1 MGVICWPDMPLAA
14 QPSFRN
20 AGRSIVLSV
29 FAALAAAI
37 PSPSAES
44 PKLVEILSSELDRN
58 FQAMKEKGDPKPYF
72 VAYAVTENQVT
83 SIEATSGLLAANDSR
98 HSRNLDVTV
107 RVGSPKLDNYHRSQ
121 RDIAHFTLG
130 SAISLDDNPNALKR
144 RLWLDT
150 DAVYRAA
157 SQRLTNMKSDTQVKV
172 DAIDPS
178 DDFSTAPASVAF
190 RPVAEFKV
198 NEKQWADRLRTWSKK
213 LSQSSEI
220 LSSHVTFLAQREVKT
235 FVNTEGTK
243 IQHGRTYARIVIV
256 ARSKAFDG
264 MDLATSDTIEA
275 EEPGR
280 LPDTKAVD
288 ARVDKVM
295 ADLRGLLK
303 APEVDPFVG
312 PAILSGRASGVF
324 FHEIFGHRIEGHRQK
339 DESEGQTFTKR
350 VDKEVLPNFLS
361 VYFDPTLKNYANEDL
376 YGWYDYDDEGIKA
389 RRVSVVEQG
398 ILKTFLL
405 SRSPIAGFP
414 ESNGHGRRQAGA
426 EIVARQSNLVVDSA
440 KKVPTPELRQMLIAE
455 IKRQGKPYGLYF
467 ESVTGGYTTTR
478 SQGLQA
484 FTVIPLVVY
493 RVYPDGRPDELVR
506 GADIVG
512 TPLASFAKI
521 LATSDKIEV
530 FNGYCG
536 AESGSIPVS
545 ASSPALLVS
554 EIEVQRKNRSQERPP
569 LLPRPNPQ
577 AGGAE

>member
-1 MGVICWPDMPLAA
+1 MICWRDMPLVA

-20 AGRSIVLSV
+20 GRRSIFAMV
-29 FAALAAAI
+29 FAALFTADAMH
-37 PSPSAES
+37 SAET
-44 PKLVEILSSELDRN
+44 PKLVEILASELDRN
-58 FQAMKEKGDPKPYF
+58 FQILKEKGDPKPYF
-72 VAYAVTENQVT
+72 AAYAVTDNEIV
-83 SIEATSGLLAANDSR
+83 SMEATSGLLAARDTR
-98 HSRNLDVTV
+98 HSRNLDVTI
-107 RVGSPKLDNYHRSQ
+107 RVGSPKLDNYRRQ
-121 RDIAHFTLG
+121 PRDIAQFTLG
-130 SAISLDDNPNALKR
+130 SPVSLDDNPNALKR

-150 DAVYRAA
+150 DSVYRSA
-157 SQRLTNMKSDTQVKV
+157 SQRLTNIKSDTQVKV
-172 DAIDPS
+172 DAVDQS
-178 DDFSTAPASVAF
+178 DDFSKAPASVAF
-190 RPVAEFKV
+190 RTTQEFKV
-198 NEKQWADRLRTWSKK
+198 NEKQWAERLRTWSRR
-213 LSQSSEI
+213 LSQAQEI
-220 LSSHVTFLAQREVKT
+220 LNSAVSFQAQREVKT
-235 FVNTEGTK
+235 FVNSEGTRL
-243 IQHGRTYARIVIV
+243 QHGRTFARILIV
-256 ARSKAFDG
+256 ARAKAYDG

-280 LPDTKAVD
+280 LPDPKVVE
-288 ARVDKVM
+288 ARVDKVI

-350 VDKEVLPNFLS
+350 VNKEVLPEFLS
-361 VYFDPTLKNYANEDL
+361 VFFDPTLKNYANEDL
-376 YGWYDYDDEGIKA
+376 YGWYDYDDEGVKA

-414 ESNGHGRRQAGA
+414 ESNGHGRRQTGA

-440 KKVPTPELRQMLIAE
+440 KKVPTAELRQMLIAE
-455 IKRQGKPYGLYF
+455 IKRQSKPYGLYF

-521 LATSDKIEV
+521 LATSDKLEV

-536 AESGSIPVS
+536 AESGSVPVS
-545 ASSPALLVS
+545 AASPALLVS
-554 EIEVQRKNRSQERPP
+554 EIEVQRKSRSQERPP
-569 LLPRPNPQ
+569 LLPRPSNPLE
-577 AGGAE
+577 GVL

>member
-1 MGVICWPDMPLAA
+1 MICLRDMLLVAR
-14 QPSFRN
+14 PSFWYVRKSLVVCLIA
-20 AGRSIVLSV
+20 AGASR
-29 FAALAAAI
+29 
-37 PSPSAES
+37 SAET
-44 PKLVEILSSELDRN
+44 PKLVEILASELDRN
-58 FQAMKEKGDPKPYF
+58 FQALKEKGDPKPYYA
-72 VAYAVTENQVT
+72 AYAITENQIVAM
-83 SIEATSGLLAANDSR
+83 EATSGLLAARDTR
-98 HSRNLDVTV
+98 HTRNLDVTI
-107 RVGSPKLDNYHRSQ
+107 RVGSPKLDNYRRQ
-121 RDIAHFTLG
+121 PRDIAHFTLG
-130 SAISLDDNPNALKR
+130 SAVSLDDNPNALKR

-150 DAVYRAA
+150 DSVYRSA
-157 SQRLTNMKSDTQVKV
+157 SQRLTNIKSDTQVKV
-172 DAIDPS
+172 DAVDQS
-178 DDFSTAPASVAF
+178 DDFSMTVPSVAY
-190 RPVAEFKV
+190 RSVPEYKV
-198 NEKQWADRLRTWSKK
+198 NEKQWAERLRTWSRM
-213 LSQSSEI
+213 LSLAPEI
-220 LSSHVTFLAQREVKT
+220 LNSAVSFQSQREVKT
-235 FVNTEGTK
+235 FVNSEGTRL
-243 IQHGRTYARIVIV
+243 QHGRTFARILIV
-256 ARSKAFDG
+256 ARAKAYDG
-264 MDLATSDTIEA
+264 MDLSTSDTIEA

-280 LPDTKAVD
+280 LPDSKVVE
-288 ARVDKVM
+288 ARVDKVI

-350 VDKEVLPNFLS
+350 VNKEVLPEFLS
-361 VYFDPTLKNYANEDL
+361 LYFDPTLKNYANEDL
-376 YGWYDYDDEGIKA
+376 YGWYDYDDEGVKA
-389 RRVSVVEQG
+389 RRVSVVESG

-414 ESNGHGRRQAGA
+414 ESNGHGRRQTGA
-426 EIVARQSNLVVDSA
+426 EIVARQSNLVVESG
-440 KKVPTPELRQMLIAE
+440 KKVPTAELRQMLVAE

-521 LATSDKIEV
+521 LATSDKLEV

-536 AESGSIPVS
+536 AESGSVPVS

-569 LLPRPNPQ
+569 LLPRPVTP

>member
-1 MGVICWPDMPLAA
+1 MICLRDMLLVAR
-14 QPSFRN
+14 PSFWYVRKSLVVCLIA
-20 AGRSIVLSV
+20 AGASR
-29 FAALAAAI
+29 
-37 PSPSAES
+37 SAET
-44 PKLVEILSSELDRN
+44 PKLVEILASELDRN
-58 FQAMKEKGDPKPYF
+58 FQALKEKGDPKPYYA
-72 VAYAVTENQVT
+72 AYAITENQIVAM
-83 SIEATSGLLAANDSR
+83 EATSGLLAARDTR
-98 HSRNLDVTV
+98 HTRNLDVTI
-107 RVGSPKLDNYHRSQ
+107 RVGSPKLDNYRRQ
-121 RDIAHFTLG
+121 PRDIAHFTLG
-130 SAISLDDNPNALKR
+130 SAVSLDDNPNALKR

-150 DAVYRAA
+150 DSVYRSA
-157 SQRLTNMKSDTQVKV
+157 SQRLTNIKSDTQVKV
-172 DAIDPS
+172 DAVDQS
-178 DDFSTAPASVAF
+178 DDFSMTVPSVAY
-190 RPVAEFKV
+190 RSVPEYKV
-198 NEKQWADRLRTWSKK
+198 NEKQWAERLRTWSRM
-213 LSQSSEI
+213 LSLAPEI
-220 LSSHVTFLAQREVKT
+220 LNSAVSFQSQREVKT
-235 FVNTEGTK
+235 FVNSEGTRL
-243 IQHGRTYARIVIV
+243 QHGRTFARILIV
-256 ARSKAFDG
+256 ARAKAYDG
-264 MDLATSDTIEA
+264 MDLSTSDTIEA

-280 LPDTKAVD
+280 LPDSKVVE
-288 ARVDKVM
+288 ARVDKVI

-350 VDKEVLPNFLS
+350 VNKEVLPEFLS
-361 VYFDPTLKNYANEDL
+361 LYFDPTLKNYANEDL
-376 YGWYDYDDEGIKA
+376 YGWYDYDDEGVKA
-389 RRVSVVEQG
+389 RRVSVVESG

-414 ESNGHGRRQAGA
+414 ESNGHGRRQTGA
-426 EIVARQSNLVVDSA
+426 EIVARQSNLVVESG
-440 KKVPTPELRQMLIAE
+440 KKVPTAELRQMLVAE

-493 RVYPDGRPDELVR
+493 RVYPDGRADELVR

-521 LATSDKIEV
+521 LATSDKLEV

-536 AESGSIPVS
+536 AESGSVPVS

-569 LLPRPNPQ
+569 LLPRPVNP

>member
-1 MGVICWPDMPLAA
+1 MICLRDMLFVVRPL
-14 QPSFRN
+14 FRN
-20 AGRSIVLSV
+20 VRKSLVVCLIAAG
-29 FAALAAAI
+29 AI
-37 PSPSAES
+37 RSAET
-44 PKLVEILSSELDRN
+44 PKLVEILASELDRN
-58 FQAMKEKGDPKPYF
+58 FQALKEKGDPKPYYA
-72 VAYAVTENQVT
+72 AYAITENQIVAM
-83 SIEATSGLLAANDSR
+83 EATSGLLAARDTR
-98 HSRNLDVTV
+98 HTRNLDVTI
-107 RVGSPKLDNYHRSQ
+107 RVGSPKLDNYRRQ
-121 RDIAHFTLG
+121 PRDIAHFTLG
-130 SAISLDDNPNALKR
+130 SAVSLDDNPNALKR

-150 DAVYRAA
+150 DSVYRSA
-157 SQRLTNMKSDTQVKV
+157 SQRLTNIKTDTQVKV
-172 DAIDPS
+172 DAVDQS
-178 DDFSTAPASVAF
+178 DDFSMTAPSVAY
-190 RPVAEFKV
+190 RSVPEYKV
-198 NEKQWADRLRTWSKK
+198 NEKQWAERLRTWSRM
-213 LSQSSEI
+213 LSIAPEI
-220 LSSHVTFLAQREVKT
+220 LNSAVSFQSQREVKT
-235 FVNTEGTK
+235 FVNSEGTRL
-243 IQHGRTYARIVIV
+243 QHGRTFARILIV
-256 ARSKAFDG
+256 ARAKAYDG
-264 MDLATSDTIEA
+264 MDLSTSDTIEA

-280 LPDTKAVD
+280 LPDSKVIE
-288 ARVDKVM
+288 ARVDKVI

-350 VDKEVLPNFLS
+350 VNKEVLPEFLS
-361 VYFDPTLKNYANEDL
+361 LYFDPTLKNYANEDL
-376 YGWYDYDDEGIKA
+376 YGWYDYDDEGVKA
-389 RRVSVVEQG
+389 RRVSVVESG

-426 EIVARQSNLVVDSA
+426 EIVARQSNLVVESG
-440 KKVPTPELRQMLIAE
+440 KKVSTAELRQMLVAE

-521 LATSDKIEV
+521 LATSDKLEV

-536 AESGSIPVS
+536 AESGSVPVS

-569 LLPRPNPQ
+569 LLPRPVTP

>member
-1 MGVICWPDMPLAA
+1 MPPVA

-20 AGRSIVLSV
+20 GPNSLLAVVSAGL
-29 FAALAAAI
+29 FAAAALH
-37 PSPSAES
+37 SADT
-44 PKLVEILSSELDRN
+44 PKLVEILASELDRN
-58 FQAMKEKGDPKPYF
+58 FQTLKDKGDPKPYF
-72 VAYAVTENQVT
+72 AAYAVTDNENL
-83 SIEATSGLLAANDSR
+83 SMEATSGLLAARDTR
-98 HSRNLDVTV
+98 HSRNLDVTI
-107 RVGSPKLDNYHRSQ
+107 RVGSPKLDNYRRQS
-121 RDIAHFTLG
+121 RDIAQFTLG

-150 DAVYRAA
+150 DSVYRSA
-157 SQRLTNMKSDTQVKV
+157 SQRLTNITSDTKVKV
-172 DAIDPS
+172 EAVDQS
-178 DDFSTAPASVAF
+178 DDFSKAPPSVAF
-190 RPVAEFKV
+190 RPVAQYKV
-198 NEKQWADRLRTWSKK
+198 NEKQWGERLRSWSRT
-213 LSQSSEI
+213 LAQAPEI
-220 LSSHVTFLAQREVKT
+220 LNSSVSFQAQREVKT
-235 FVNTEGTK
+235 FVNSEGTRL
-243 IQHGRTYARIVIV
+243 QHGRTFARITIV
-256 ARSKAFDG
+256 ARAKAYDG

-280 LPDTKAVD
+280 LPDAKAVQ
-288 ARVDKVM
+288 ARVDKVIS
-295 ADLRGLLK
+295 DLRGLLK

-350 VDKEVLPNFLS
+350 VNKEVLPPFLS
-361 VYFDPTLKNYANEDL
+361 VYFDPTLKNYGNEDL
-376 YGWYDYDDEGIKA
+376 FGWYDYDDEGVKA

-426 EIVARQSNLVVDSA
+426 EVVARQSNLVVDSG
-440 KKVPTPELRQMLIAE
+440 KKVPTAELRQMLIAE

-493 RVYPDGRPDELVR
+493 RVYPDGKPDELVR

-521 LATSDKIEV
+521 LATSDKVEV

-536 AESGSIPVS
+536 AESGSVPVS

-569 LLPRPNPQ
+569 LLPRPVNPS
-577 AGGAE
+577 GAAE

>member
-1 MGVICWPDMPLAA
+1 MM
-14 QPSFRN
+14 
-20 AGRSIVLSV
+20 
-29 FAALAAAI
+29 FAALFTADAMR
-37 PSPSAES
+37 SAET
-44 PKLVEILSSELDRN
+44 PKLVEILASELDRN
-58 FQAMKEKGDPKPYF
+58 FQILKEKGDPKPYF
-72 VAYAVTENQVT
+72 AAYAVTDNEIV
-83 SIEATSGLLAANDSR
+83 SMEATSGLLAAKDTR
-98 HSRNLDVTV
+98 HSRNLDVTI
-107 RVGSPKLDNYHRSQ
+107 RVGSPKLDNYRRQ
-121 RDIAHFTLG
+121 PRDIAQFTLG
-130 SAISLDDNPNALKR
+130 SPVSLDDNPNALKR

-150 DAVYRAA
+150 DSVYRSA
-157 SQRLTNMKSDTQVKV
+157 SQRLTNIKSDTQVKV
-172 DAIDPS
+172 DAVDQS
-178 DDFSTAPASVAF
+178 DDFSKAPAAVEF
-190 RPVAEFKV
+190 RKTQEFKV
-198 NEKQWADRLRTWSKK
+198 NEKQWAERLRTWSRR
-213 LSQSSEI
+213 LSQAPEI
-220 LSSHVTFLAQREVKT
+220 LNSAVSFQAQREVKT
-235 FVNTEGTK
+235 FVNSEGTRL
-243 IQHGRTYARIVIV
+243 QHGRTFARILIV
-256 ARSKAFDG
+256 ARTKAYDG

-280 LPDTKAVD
+280 LPDPKVVE
-288 ARVDKVM
+288 ARVDKVI

-350 VDKEVLPNFLS
+350 VNKEVLPEFLS
-361 VYFDPTLKNYANEDL
+361 VFFDPTLKNYANEDL
-376 YGWYDYDDEGIKA
+376 YGWYDYDDEGVKA

-414 ESNGHGRRQAGA
+414 ESNGHGRRQTGA

-440 KKVPTPELRQMLIAE
+440 KKVPTAELRQMLIAE
-455 IKRQGKPYGLYF
+455 IKRQSKPYGLYF

-521 LATSDKIEV
+521 LATSDKLEV

-536 AESGSIPVS
+536 AESGSVPVS
-545 ASSPALLVS
+545 AASPALLVS

-569 LLPRPNPQ
+569 LLPRPSN
-577 AGGAE
+577 AWGGVP

>member
-1 MGVICWPDMPLAA
+1 MICWPDMPLVV
-14 QPSFRN
+14 QPLL
-20 AGRSIVLSV
+20 RSIGTV
-29 FAALAAAI
+29 FVGILLMGAPGQAAE
-37 PSPSAES
+37 P
-44 PKLVEILSSELDRN
+44 PKLVSIMAVELERN
-58 FQAMKEKGDPKPYF
+58 FQALKEKGEPKPYF
-72 VAYAVTENQVT
+72 VAYSVTENEIL
-83 SIEATSGLLAANDSR
+83 SMEATSGLLAARDVR
-98 HSRNLDVTV
+98 HGRNLDVTI
-107 RVGSPKLDNYHRSQ
+107 RVGTPKLDNYRRQ
-121 RDIAHFTLG
+121 PRDIAQFTMG
-130 SAISLDDNPNALKR
+130 NPISLDDNPNALKR

-150 DAVYRAA
+150 DSVYRSA
-157 SQRLTNMKSDTQVKV
+157 SQRLTNIKSDTQVKV
-172 DAIDPS
+172 DAADPS
-178 DDFSTAPASVAF
+178 DDFSTAPALVDF
-190 RPVAEFKV
+190 RQVPQFKV
-198 NEKQWADRLRTWSKK
+198 NEKQWADKLRAWSRK
-213 LSQSSEI
+213 LSFAPEI
-220 LSSHVTFLAQREVKT
+220 LNSSISFQAQREVKSL
-235 FVNTEGTK
+235 VNSEGSRL
-243 IQHGRTYARIVIV
+243 QHGRTYARILIV
-256 ARSKAFDG
+256 ARAKAYDG

-280 LPDTKAVD
+280 LPDSKIVE
-288 ARVDKVM
+288 ARIDKVI

-312 PAILSGRASGVF
+312 PAILSGRAAGVF

-350 VDKEVLPNFLS
+350 VNKEVLPTFLS
-361 VYFDPTLKNYANEDL
+361 VFFDPTLKRYANEDL
-376 YGWYDYDDEGIKA
+376 YGWYDYDDEGVKA

-414 ESNGHGRRQAGA
+414 QSNGHGRRQTGA
-426 EIVARQSNLVVDSA
+426 EIVARQSNLVVESA
-440 KKVPTPELRQMLIAE
+440 KQVPQAELRQMLIAE
-455 IKRQGKPYGLYF
+455 IKRQSKPYGLYF

-521 LATSDKIEV
+521 LATSDKLEV

-536 AESGSIPVS
+536 AESGSVPVS

-569 LLPRPNPQ
+569 LLPRP
-577 AGGAE
+577 ASAEGGAE

>member
-1 MGVICWPDMPLAA
+1 MICLRDMLFVVRPL
-14 QPSFRN
+14 FRN
-20 AGRSIVLSV
+20 VRKSLVVCLIAAG
-29 FAALAAAI
+29 AI
-37 PSPSAES
+37 RSAET
-44 PKLVEILSSELDRN
+44 PKLVEILASELDRN
-58 FQAMKEKGDPKPYF
+58 FQALKEKGDPKPYYA
-72 VAYAVTENQVT
+72 AYAITENQIVAM
-83 SIEATSGLLAANDSR
+83 EATSGLLAARDTR
-98 HSRNLDVTV
+98 HTRNLDVTI
-107 RVGSPKLDNYHRSQ
+107 RVGSPKLDNYRRQ
-121 RDIAHFTLG
+121 PRDIAHFTLG
-130 SAISLDDNPNALKR
+130 SAVSLDDNPNALKR

-150 DAVYRAA
+150 DSVYRSA
-157 SQRLTNMKSDTQVKV
+157 SQRLTNIKTDTQVKV
-172 DAIDPS
+172 DAVDQS
-178 DDFSTAPASVAF
+178 DDFSMTAPSVAY
-190 RPVAEFKV
+190 RSVPEYKV
-198 NEKQWADRLRTWSKK
+198 NEKQWAERLRTWSRM
-213 LSQSSEI
+213 LSIAPEI
-220 LSSHVTFLAQREVKT
+220 LNSAVSFQSQREVKT
-235 FVNTEGTK
+235 FVNSEGTRL
-243 IQHGRTYARIVIV
+243 QHGRTFARILIV
-256 ARSKAFDG
+256 ARAKAYDG
-264 MDLATSDTIEA
+264 MDLSTSDTIEA

-280 LPDTKAVD
+280 LPDSKVVE
-288 ARVDKVM
+288 ARVDKVI

-350 VDKEVLPNFLS
+350 VNKEVLPEFLS
-361 VYFDPTLKNYANEDL
+361 LYFDPTLKNYANEDL
-376 YGWYDYDDEGIKA
+376 YGWYDYDDEGVKA
-389 RRVSVVEQG
+389 RRVSVVESG

-426 EIVARQSNLVVDSA
+426 EIVARQSNLVVESG
-440 KKVPTPELRQMLIAE
+440 KKVSTAELRQMLVAE

-521 LATSDKIEV
+521 LATSDKLEV

-536 AESGSIPVS
+536 AESGSVPVS

-569 LLPRPNPQ
+569 LLPRPVNP

>member
-1 MGVICWPDMPLAA
+1 MPLVA
-14 QPSFRN
+14 QPSFWN
-20 AGRSIVLSV
+20 ARRSLIFIV
-29 FAALAAAI
+29 FAASALH
-37 PSPSAES
+37 SAEV
-44 PKLVEILSSELDRN
+44 PKLVEILASELDRN
-58 FQAMKEKGDPKPYF
+58 FQTLKEKADPKPYF
-72 VAYAVTENQVT
+72 AAYAVTENQIV
-83 SIEATSGLLAANDSR
+83 SMDATSGLLAARDAR
-98 HSRNLDVTV
+98 HSRNLDVTI
-107 RVGSPKLDNYHRSQ
+107 RVGSPKLDNYRRQ
-121 RDIAHFTLG
+121 PRDIAQFTLG
-130 SAISLDDNPNALKR
+130 SAVSLDDNPNALKR

-150 DAVYRAA
+150 DSVYRSA
-157 SQRLTNMKSDTQVKV
+157 SQRLTNIKSDTQIKV
-172 DAIDPS
+172 DAVDQS
-178 DDFSTAPASVAF
+178 DDFSMTPPSVSYRA
-190 RPVAEFKV
+190 VTEYKV
-198 NEKQWADRLRTWSKK
+198 NEKQWADRLRSWSRR
-213 LSQSSEI
+213 LSQAPEI
-220 LSSHVTFLAQREVKT
+220 LNSTVSFQAQREVKT
-235 FVNTEGTK
+235 FVNSEGTRL
-243 IQHGRTYARIVIV
+243 QHGRTFARILIV
-256 ARSKAFDG
+256 ARAKAFDG

-280 LPDTKAVD
+280 LPDSKVVE
-288 ARVDKVM
+288 ARVDKVI

-312 PAILSGRASGVF
+312 PAILSGRAAGVF

-350 VDKEVLPNFLS
+350 VNKEVLPPFLS
-361 VYFDPTLKNYANEDL
+361 VFFDPTLKNYANEDL
-376 YGWYDYDDEGIKA
+376 YGWYDYDDEGVKA

-426 EIVARQSNLVVDSA
+426 EIVARQSNLVVESG
-440 KKVPTPELRQMLIAE
+440 KKVPTAELRQMLVEE
-455 IKRQGKPYGLYF
+455 IKRQGKPYGLFF

-493 RVYPDGRPDELVR
+493 RVFPDGRPDELVR

-521 LATSDKIEV
+521 LATSDKLEV

-536 AESGSIPVS
+536 AESGSVPVS

-554 EIEVQRKNRSQERPP
+554 EIEVQRKNRSQDRPP
-569 LLPRPNPQ
+569 LLPRPVNM
-577 AGGAE
+577 GGAE

>member
-1 MGVICWPDMPLAA
+1 MIM
-14 QPSFRN
+14 
-20 AGRSIVLSV
+20 V
-29 FAALAAAI
+29 FAVTGVSAA
-37 PSPSAES
+37 PM
-44 PKLVEILSSELDRN
+44 PKLVEILVSELNRN
-58 FQAMKEKGDPKPYF
+58 FETLKEKGDPKPYF
-72 VAYAVTENQVT
+72 AAYAITDSQTT
-83 SIEATSGLLAANDSR
+83 SLEATSGLLAAQDTR
-98 HSRNLDVTV
+98 RQRNLDVTI
-107 RVGSPKLDNYHRSQ
+107 RVGSPKLDNYRRQ
-121 RDIAHFTLG
+121 PREIAQFTLG
-130 SAISLDDNPNALKR
+130 NMVSLDDNANALKR

-150 DAVYRAA
+150 DSVYRAA
-157 SQRLTNMKSDTQVKV
+157 SVRLTNIKSATQVKV
-172 DAIDPS
+172 DAADPS
-178 DDFSTAPASVAF
+178 DDFSPAPATVEF
-190 RPVAEFKV
+190 RTVPEYKI
-198 NEKQWADRLRTWSKK
+198 NEKQWAERLRGWSRR
-213 LSQSSEI
+213 LSEFPDVLNAAVSFQ
-220 LSSHVTFLAQREVKT
+220 VQREVKT
-235 FVNTEGTK
+235 FVNTEGTRL
-243 IQHGRTYARIVIV
+243 QHGRLYARILIF
-256 ARSKAFDG
+256 ARAKAFDG
-264 MDLATSDTIEA
+264 MDLTTSDTIEA

-280 LPDTKAVD
+280 LPDPKAVD
-288 ARVDKVM
+288 AKIEKVI

-350 VDKEVLPNFLS
+350 VNKEVLPEFLS
-361 VYFDPTLKNYANEDL
+361 VYFDPTLKRYADEDL
-376 YGWYDYDDEGIKA
+376 YGWYDFDDEGVKA
-389 RRVSVVEQG
+389 RRVSVVEKG
-398 ILKTFLL
+398 ILKTFLM

-426 EIVARQSNLVVDSA
+426 EIVARQSNLVVDSL
-440 KKVPTPELRQMLIAE
+440 KQVPHAELRRMLIDE

-493 RVYPDGRPDELVR
+493 RIYADGRPDELVR

-521 LATSDKIEV
+521 VATSNKLEV

-536 AESGSIPVS
+536 AESGSVPVS

-569 LLPRPNPQ
+569 LLPRPD
-577 AGGAE
+577 GGGQ

>member
-1 MGVICWPDMPLAA
+1 MICLRDMLLVAR
-14 QPSFRN
+14 PSFWYVRKSLVVCLIA
-20 AGRSIVLSV
+20 AGASR
-29 FAALAAAI
+29 
-37 PSPSAES
+37 SAET
-44 PKLVEILSSELDRN
+44 PKLVEILASELDRN
-58 FQAMKEKGDPKPYF
+58 FQALKEKGDPKPYYA
-72 VAYAVTENQVT
+72 AYAITENQIVAM
-83 SIEATSGLLAANDSR
+83 EATSGLLAARDTR
-98 HSRNLDVTV
+98 HTRNLDVTI
-107 RVGSPKLDNYHRSQ
+107 RVGSPKLDNYRRQ
-121 RDIAHFTLG
+121 PRDIAHFTLG
-130 SAISLDDNPNALKR
+130 SAVSLDDNPNALKR

-150 DAVYRAA
+150 DSVYRSA
-157 SQRLTNMKSDTQVKV
+157 SQRLTNIKTDTQVKV
-172 DAIDPS
+172 DAVDQS
-178 DDFSTAPASVAF
+178 DDFSMTAPSVAY
-190 RPVAEFKV
+190 RSVPEYKV
-198 NEKQWADRLRTWSKK
+198 NEKQWAERLRTWSRM
-213 LSQSSEI
+213 LSLAPEI
-220 LSSHVTFLAQREVKT
+220 LNSAVSFQSQREVKT
-235 FVNTEGTK
+235 FVNSEGTRL
-243 IQHGRTYARIVIV
+243 QHGRTFARILIV
-256 ARSKAFDG
+256 ARAKAYDG
-264 MDLATSDTIEA
+264 MDLSTSDTIEA

-280 LPDTKAVD
+280 LPDSKVVE
-288 ARVDKVM
+288 ARVDKVI

-350 VDKEVLPNFLS
+350 VNKEVLPEFLS
-361 VYFDPTLKNYANEDL
+361 LYFDPTLKNYANEDL
-376 YGWYDYDDEGIKA
+376 YGWYDYDDEGVKA
-389 RRVSVVEQG
+389 RRVSVVESG

-414 ESNGHGRRQAGA
+414 ESNGHGRRQTGA
-426 EIVARQSNLVVDSA
+426 EIVARQSNLVVESG
-440 KKVPTPELRQMLIAE
+440 KKVPTAELRQMLVAE

-493 RVYPDGRPDELVR
+493 RVYPDGRADELVR

-521 LATSDKIEV
+521 LATSDKLEV

-536 AESGSIPVS
+536 AESGSVPVS

-569 LLPRPNPQ
+569 LLPRPVNP

>member
-1 MGVICWPDMPLAA
+1 MPPDAQPLLRNVRTTLLLLLAA
-14 QPSFRN
+14 TVP
-20 AGRSIVLSV
+20 AV
-29 FAALAAAI
+29 
-37 PSPSAES
+37 PAET

-58 FQAMKEKGDPKPYF
+58 FQILKEKGDPKPYF
-72 VAYAVTENQVT
+72 AAYAVTDSEVI
-83 SIEATSGLLAANDSR
+83 SLDATSGLLAARDVR

-107 RVGSPKLDNYHRSQ
+107 RVGSPKLDNYRRQ
-121 RDIAHFTLG
+121 PRDIAQFTLG
-130 SAISLDDNPNALKR
+130 SMVSLDDNPNALKR
-144 RLWLDT
+144 RLWMDT
-150 DAVYRAA
+150 DAVYRSA
-157 SQRLTNMKSDTQVKV
+157 SQRLTNIKANTQVKV
-172 DAIDPS
+172 DAADPS
-178 DDFSTAPASVAF
+178 DDFSPAESVVDF
-190 RPVAEFKV
+190 RPVAEYKV
-198 NEKQWADRLRTWSKK
+198 NEKQMADRLRAWSKK
-213 LSQSSEI
+213 MAGIPEI
-220 LSSHVTFLAQREVKT
+220 LSSSISFQAQREVKT
-235 FVNTEGTK
+235 FVNTEGSRL
-243 IQHGRTYARIVIV
+243 QHGRTYARIIIA

-275 EEPGR
+275 EDPSR
-280 LPDTKAVD
+280 LPDPKVVE
-288 ARVDKVM
+288 ARIDKVI

-303 APEVDPFVG
+303 SAEVDPFVG

-350 VDKEVLPNFLS
+350 VEKEVLPEFLS
-361 VYFDPTLKNYANEDL
+361 VYFDPTLKRFADEDL
-376 YGWYDYDDEGIKA
+376 YGWYDYDDEGVKA
-389 RRVSVVEQG
+389 RRVSVVENG

-414 ESNGHGRRQAGA
+414 KSNGHGRRQAGA
-426 EIVARQSNLVVDSA
+426 EIVARQSNLVVHSA
-440 KKVPTPELRQMLIAE
+440 KQVPDAELRKMLIDE

-478 SQGLQA
+478 SAGLQA

-521 LATSDKIEV
+521 IATSNKVEV
-530 FNGYCG
+530 FNGFCG
-536 AESGSIPVS
+536 AESGSVPVS

-554 EIEVQRKNRSQERPP
+554 EIEVQRKNRSQDRPP
-569 LLPRPNPQ
+569 LLPRPPGS

>member
-1 MGVICWPDMPLAA
+1 MICLRDMLFVVRPL
-14 QPSFRN
+14 FRN
-20 AGRSIVLSV
+20 VRKSLVVCLIAAG
-29 FAALAAAI
+29 AI
-37 PSPSAES
+37 RSAET
-44 PKLVEILSSELDRN
+44 PKLVEILASELDRN
-58 FQAMKEKGDPKPYF
+58 FQALKEKGDPKPYYA
-72 VAYAVTENQVT
+72 AYAITENQIVAM
-83 SIEATSGLLAANDSR
+83 EATSGLLAARDTR
-98 HSRNLDVTV
+98 HTRNLDVTI
-107 RVGSPKLDNYHRSQ
+107 RVGSPKLDNYRRQ
-121 RDIAHFTLG
+121 PRDIAHFTLG
-130 SAISLDDNPNALKR
+130 SAVSLDDNPNALKR

-150 DAVYRAA
+150 DSVYRSA
-157 SQRLTNMKSDTQVKV
+157 SQRLTNIKTDTQVKV
-172 DAIDPS
+172 DAVDQS
-178 DDFSTAPASVAF
+178 DDFSMTAPSVAY
-190 RPVAEFKV
+190 RSVPEYKV
-198 NEKQWADRLRTWSKK
+198 NEKQWAERLRTWSRM
-213 LSQSSEI
+213 LSIAPEI
-220 LSSHVTFLAQREVKT
+220 LNSAVSFQSQREVKT
-235 FVNTEGTK
+235 FVNSEGTRL
-243 IQHGRTYARIVIV
+243 QHGRTFARILIV
-256 ARSKAFDG
+256 ARAKAYDG
-264 MDLATSDTIEA
+264 MDLSTSDTIEA

-280 LPDTKAVD
+280 LPDSKVIE
-288 ARVDKVM
+288 ARVDKVI

-350 VDKEVLPNFLS
+350 VNKEVLPEFLS
-361 VYFDPTLKNYANEDL
+361 LYFDPTLKNYANEDL
-376 YGWYDYDDEGIKA
+376 YGWYDYDDEGVKA
-389 RRVSVVEQG
+389 RRVSVVESG

-426 EIVARQSNLVVDSA
+426 EIVARQSNLVVESG
-440 KKVPTPELRQMLIAE
+440 KKVSTAELRQMLVAE

-521 LATSDKIEV
+521 LATSDKLEV

-536 AESGSIPVS
+536 AESGSVPVS

-569 LLPRPNPQ
+569 LLPRPVNP

>member
-1 MGVICWPDMPLAA
+1 MPLAA

>member
-1 MGVICWPDMPLAA
+1 MICWRDMPLVV

-20 AGRSIVLSV
+20 AWKPVVASV
-29 FAALAAAI
+29 FAALFAADAMYA
-37 PSPSAES
+37 AET
-44 PKLVEILSSELDRN
+44 PKLVEILASELERN
-58 FQAMKEKGDPKPYF
+58 FQALKEKGDPKPYF
-72 VAYAVTENQVT
+72 AAYAVTDNQIL
-83 SIEATSGLLAANDSR
+83 SMEATSGLLAAQDHR

-107 RVGSPKLDNYHRSQ
+107 RVGSPKLDNYRRAP
-121 RDIAHFTLG
+121 RDIAQFTLG
-130 SAISLDDNPNALKR
+130 SPVSLDDNPNALKR

-150 DAVYRAA
+150 DSVYRSA
-157 SQRLTNMKSDTQVKV
+157 SQRLTNIKSDTQVKV
-172 DAIDPS
+172 DAIDQS
-178 DDFSTAPASVAF
+178 DDFSAAPASVAF
-190 RPVAEFKV
+190 RPVAEYKV
-198 NEKQWADRLRTWSKK
+198 NEKQWAERLRTWSRK
-213 LSQSSEI
+213 LSQSPEI
-220 LSSHVTFLAQREVKT
+220 LNSQVSFQAQREVKT
-235 FVNTEGTK
+235 FVNSEGTK
-243 IQHGRTYARIVIV
+243 LQHGRTFARIVIV
-256 ARSKAFDG
+256 ARAKAFDG

-275 EEPGR
+275 EEPSR
-280 LPDTKAVD
+280 LPDPKVVD
-288 ARVDKVM
+288 ARVDKVI

-350 VDKEVLPNFLS
+350 VNKEVLPTFLS

-426 EIVARQSNLVVDSA
+426 EIVARQSNLVVDSG
-440 KKVPTPELRQMLIAE
+440 KKVSTPELRQMLIGE

-493 RVYPDGRPDELVR
+493 RVFPDGRPDELVR

-521 LATSDKIEV
+521 LATSDKVEV

-536 AESGSIPVS
+536 AESGSVPVS

-554 EIEVQRKNRSQERPP
+554 EIEVQRKNRSQDRPP
-569 LLPRPNPQ
+569 LLPRPATQ
-577 AGGAE
+577 TGGAE

>member
-1 MGVICWPDMPLAA
+1 MPLVAQPQLRIVGTFLLGTLLAAGAA
-14 QPSFRN
+14 Q
-20 AGRSIVLSV
+20 
-29 FAALAAAI
+29 AAEA
-37 PSPSAES
+37 
-44 PKLVEILSSELDRN
+44 PKLVAILAAELERN
-58 FQAMKEKGDPKPYF
+58 FQALKEKGDPKPYF
-72 VAYAVTENQVT
+72 AAYAVTENEIV
-83 SIEATSGLLAANDSR
+83 SMEATSGLLAARDVR
-98 HSRNLDVTV
+98 QGRNLDVTI
-107 RVGSPKLDNYHRSQ
+107 RVGSPKLDNYRRQ
-121 RDIAHFTLG
+121 PRDIAQFTMG
-130 SAISLDDNPNALKR
+130 NPISLDDNPNALKR

-150 DAVYRAA
+150 DSVYRSA
-157 SQRLTNMKSDTQVKV
+157 SQRLTNIKSDTQVKV
-172 DAIDPS
+172 AAADPS
-178 DDFSTAPASVAF
+178 DDFSSAPPAVDF
-190 RPVAEFKV
+190 RPVTQFKV
-198 NEKQWADRLRTWSKK
+198 NEKQWADRLRSWSRM
-213 LSQSSEI
+213 LSVTPEI
-220 LSSHVTFLAQREVKT
+220 LNSSVAFQAQREVKS
-235 FVNTEGTK
+235 FVNSEGSRL
-243 IQHGRTYARIVIV
+243 QHGRTYARIVIV
-256 ARSKAFDG
+256 ARAKAFDG
-264 MDLATSDTIEA
+264 MDLVTSDTIEA

-280 LPDTKAVD
+280 LPDPKAVE
-288 ARVDKVM
+288 ARIDKVI

-350 VDKEVLPNFLS
+350 VNQEVLPPFLS
-361 VYFDPTLKNYANEDL
+361 VFFDPTTKRYAGEDL
-376 YGWYDYDDEGIKA
+376 YGWYDYDDEGVKA

-414 ESNGHGRRQAGA
+414 QSNGHGRRQTGA
-426 EIVARQSNLVVDSA
+426 EVVARQSNLIVESGRQ
-440 KKVPTPELRQMLIAE
+440 VPHPELRQMLIAE
-455 IKRQGKPYGLYF
+455 MKRQGKPYGLYF

-521 LATSDKIEV
+521 LATSNKLEV

-536 AESGSIPVS
+536 AESGSVPVS

-554 EIEVQRKNRSQERPP
+554 EIEVQRKSRSQERPP
-569 LLPRPNPQ
+569 LLPRPSNV
-577 AGGAE
+577 AGGGL

>member
-1 MGVICWPDMPLAA
+1 MLFVVRPL
-14 QPSFRN
+14 FRN
-20 AGRSIVLSV
+20 VRKSLVVCLIAAG
-29 FAALAAAI
+29 AI
-37 PSPSAES
+37 RSAET
-44 PKLVEILSSELDRN
+44 PKLVEILASELDRN
-58 FQAMKEKGDPKPYF
+58 FQALKEKGDPKPYYA
-72 VAYAVTENQVT
+72 AYAITENQIVAM
-83 SIEATSGLLAANDSR
+83 EATSGLLAARDTR
-98 HSRNLDVTV
+98 HTRNLDVTI
-107 RVGSPKLDNYHRSQ
+107 RVGSPKLDNYRRQ
-121 RDIAHFTLG
+121 PRDIAHFTLG
-130 SAISLDDNPNALKR
+130 SAVSLDDNPNALKR

-150 DAVYRAA
+150 DSVYRSA
-157 SQRLTNMKSDTQVKV
+157 SQRLTNIKSDTQVKV
-172 DAIDPS
+172 DAVDQS
-178 DDFSTAPASVAF
+178 DDFSMTAPSVAY
-190 RPVAEFKV
+190 RSVPEYKV
-198 NEKQWADRLRTWSKK
+198 NEKQWAERLRTWSRK
-213 LSQSSEI
+213 LSLAPEI
-220 LSSHVTFLAQREVKT
+220 LNSAVSFQSQREVKT
-235 FVNTEGTK
+235 FVNSEGTRL
-243 IQHGRTYARIVIV
+243 QHGRTFARILIV
-256 ARSKAFDG
+256 ARAKAYDG
-264 MDLATSDTIEA
+264 MDLSTSDTIEA

-280 LPDTKAVD
+280 LPDSKVVE
-288 ARVDKVM
+288 ARVDKVI

-350 VDKEVLPNFLS
+350 VNKEVLPEFLS
-361 VYFDPTLKNYANEDL
+361 LYFDPTLKNYANEDL
-376 YGWYDYDDEGIKA
+376 YGWYDYDDEGVKA
-389 RRVSVVEQG
+389 RRVSVVESG

-426 EIVARQSNLVVDSA
+426 EIVARQSNLVVESG
-440 KKVPTPELRQMLIAE
+440 KKVSTAELRQMLVAE
-455 IKRQGKPYGLYF
+455 IKRQSKPYGLYF

-521 LATSDKIEV
+521 LATSDKLEV

-536 AESGSIPVS
+536 AESGSVPVS

-569 LLPRPNPQ
+569 LLPRPVTL